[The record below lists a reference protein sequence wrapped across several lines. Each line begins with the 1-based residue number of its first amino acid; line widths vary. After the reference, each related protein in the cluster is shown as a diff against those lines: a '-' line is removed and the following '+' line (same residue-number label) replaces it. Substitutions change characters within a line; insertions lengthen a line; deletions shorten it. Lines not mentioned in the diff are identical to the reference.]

1 MNKMRRSRSSDVEFS
16 MGTKEAPGVYG
27 KGGGAGF
34 ENYPQSKGKDT
45 IVTKTMETSFGTA
58 NEKSNTMRRS
68 TETIKMGQAGKKAT
82 SSTMKTS
89 KNKYRSSRGNT
100 AEFK

>member
-1 MNKMRRSRSSDVEFS
+1 MNKMRRSRNAGSEFS

-34 ENYPQSKGKDT
+34 ENYPQSRGPNT
-45 IVTKTMETSFGTA
+45 IVTKTKETSFGTA

-68 TETIKMGQAGKKAT
+68 TDTVKMGQAGKQAS

-89 KNKYRSSRGNT
+89 KNNYRRSRT
-100 AEFK
+100 SASEVK

>member
-1 MNKMRRSRSSDVEFS
+1 MNKMRRSRNAESEFS

-34 ENYPQSKGKDT
+34 ENYPQSRGKDT
-45 IVTKTMETSFGTA
+45 IVTKTRETSFGTA
-58 NEKSNTMRRS
+58 MESENKMRRS
-68 TETIKMGQAGKKAT
+68 ANDVKMGQGGKQAS

-89 KNKYRSSRGNT
+89 KNNYRRSRGS
-100 AEFK
+100 ESEVK

>member
-1 MNKMRRSRSSDVEFS
+1 MNKMRRSRDDKSEFS

-34 ENYPQSKGKDT
+34 ENYPQSKGPNT
-45 IVTKTMETSFGTA
+45 IVTKTSETSFGTA
-58 NEKSNTMRRS
+58 MESKNAMRRS
-68 TETIKMGQAGKKAT
+68 ANDVRLGQGGKKAT

-89 KNKYRSSRGNT
+89 KNNYRRSRT
-100 AEFK
+100 SKSEVK